1 MPYVRQDKRRAQLA
15 CGKRTAPY
23 PYLSYLAPPGWSK
36 RFTSRLLLR
45 GVRGY
50 GSVAQIRAALA
61 RRCKGGVTTSPKGQK
76 LPAELLRVNA
86 QSPEADLLRY
96 AAEFI
101 ARGSVI
107 AIPTDTFYGLAADPF
122 NLAAVDEIYRVK
134 GRPETRALPILVNSI
149 EQAVLLARD
158 APRKFLRLA
167 QAFWPGGLTLVV
179 NAAQGIPLKVTAGT
193 GRIALRWPNSTLVR
207 RLIDEFEGPVTG
219 TSANISGFPS
229 CSNAEQVMKQLGPR
243 VPLVVD
249 TGETGGT
256 LASTIVELTGDI
268 WKIGREGAIP
278 VAEIERALE

>member
-1 MPYVRQDKRRAQLA
+1 
-15 CGKRTAPY
+15 
-23 PYLSYLAPPGWSK
+23 
-36 RFTSRLLLR
+36 
-45 GVRGY
+45 
-50 GSVAQIRAALA
+50 
-61 RRCKGGVTTSPKGQK
+61 

-96 AAEFI
+96 AADFI
-101 ARGSVI
+101 TRGSVI

-149 EQAVLLARD
+149 EQAILLARE

-179 NAAQGIPLKVTAGT
+179 NAAQRIPLKVTAGT
-193 GRIALRWPNSTLVR
+193 GRVALRWPNSTLVR

-229 CSNAEQVMKQLGPR
+229 CSNAEQVMKQLGTR
-243 VPLVVD
+243 VPLVLD

-256 LASTIVELTGDI
+256 LASTIVELTGDT
-268 WKIGREGAIP
+268 WRVGREGAIP
-278 VAEIERALE
+278 VAEIEKALE